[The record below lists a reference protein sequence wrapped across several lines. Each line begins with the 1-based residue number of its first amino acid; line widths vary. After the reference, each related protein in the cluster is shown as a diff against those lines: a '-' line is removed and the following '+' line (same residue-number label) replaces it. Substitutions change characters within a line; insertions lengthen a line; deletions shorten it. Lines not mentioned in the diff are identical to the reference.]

1 MSIFSWESGSL
12 FPGYGL
18 APFFVIFFQ
27 SQSRSR
33 GSLDKSC
40 HVFEYPGGLKE
51 DGTGPRLE
59 NLEFQINGVTPS
71 RYFST
76 HQNTIETD
84 QLKRYYL
91 DLFRCAN
98 SYYTNTG
105 FDLTYD
111 DYQNFWTI
119 FPFSTTATGK
129 NLADEIPLTKS
140 GIAKIRL
147 TFNEAPLADDLQ
159 QMYILAIYPSLMTID
174 GKRKIELSFRT
185 S

>member
-1 MSIFSWESGSL
+1 MYIFSWESGAL

-18 APFFVIFFQ
+18 APFFIIYFQ

-40 HVFEYPGGLKE
+40 HVFEYPGGLNG
-51 DGTGPRLE
+51 DGKPRLE

-71 RYFST
+71 RYMT
-76 HQNTIETD
+76 TRQNTVETELL
-84 QLKRYYL
+84 QRYYI

-105 FDLTYD
+105 FDLTYE
-111 DYQNFWTI
+111 DYTNFWTI
-119 FPFSTTATGK
+119 FPFSATATGK
-129 NLADEIPLTKS
+129 NLADEITLTKS
-140 GIAKIRL
+140 GLAKIKL

-159 QMYILAIYPSLMTID
+159 QMYVLAIYPSLMTID